1 MPVSLAEASECT
13 SPTTWSG
20 SRTLARI
27 TSIRSR
33 LSRPR
38 SASFMIGMNSPSSYI
53 SEASGPKP
61 RPPMSTTWAVEPK

>member
-1 MPVSLAEASECT
+1 MPVSLQAASEWT

-27 TSIRSR
+27 TAIRSR

-38 SASFMIGMNSPSSYI
+38 SASFITGMNSPSS
-53 SEASGPKP
+53 
-61 RPPMSTTWAVEPK
+61 